1 MVLKKS
7 VVILLIFSFL
17 FSYSQSELAETPSIS
32 KTYFKKPLTIPLI
45 LAGTFGELRTNHF
58 HSGLD
63 IKTQQKEGLKV
74 YTAAKGY
81 VSRIKISL
89 WGYGKALYITHPNG
103 YTTVYAHLKK
113 FNASIE
119 KYIKQKQYKKEA
131 FEIQVFPNK
140 DELPIKE
147 NEIIAYSGSTGG
159 FVGPHLHFEI
169 RNTNTEKPINPM
181 LFGITIKDNIK
192 PTINTLIGYSL
203 SDISAIN
210 QVNTPVKIPFKKL
223 KNGNLLATKINAI
236 GTISFGINAF
246 DRLNNAA
253 NKNGLYDLKMLVNG
267 IKQFEFVATSFS
279 FSESKYIN
287 LFIDYKRFEN
297 LKQRIQKCFIEPQNK
312 LSLYKTTNNGYI
324 TIKDGLN
331 YTIKI
336 IASDFKGNKRSIT
349 IPIEGKKLPILVKPE
364 VIKSPYKI
372 DYTKF
377 SKFTQNGVTVAFPK
391 NTFYTNF
398 FLNFKVSD
406 TLAQI
411 HKPTVPLNKKFTLTF
426 NVSKYNKEA
435 RKQLYIAYVN
445 ENGRTNYQPT
455 VKKDASFYTRTK
467 KLGNYKLLTDSIP
480 PTIKL
485 KNFKDKQ
492 WLTHYN
498 YLKVKINDKG
508 SGIKSY
514 RGEIDGEWILMEYNV
529 KKGML
534 TYNLNDKKF
543 NTVKHQLKVTVTDN
557 VGNKTIVNST
567 FFRKK

>member
-1 MVLKKS
+1 LKKL
-7 VVILLIFSFL
+7 VVLLFIISFISGFSQGDL
-17 FSYSQSELAETPSIS
+17 SIS
-32 KTYFKKPLTIPLI
+32 NSLPKTYFKKPLNIPLI
-45 LAGTFGELRTNHF
+45 LSGTFGELRTNHF
-58 HSGLD
+58 HAGLD
-63 IKTQQKEGLKV
+63 IKTEQKEGLKV
-74 YTAAKGY
+74 YASANGY
-81 VSRIKISL
+81 VSRIKISV
-89 WGYGKALYITHPNG
+89 WGYGKALYVTHPNG
-103 YTTVYAHLKK
+103 YTTVYAHLSK
-113 FNASIE
+113 FNPTIE
-119 KYIKQKQYKKEA
+119 KYIKQKQYKKES
-131 FEIQVFPNK
+131 FEIQVFPKSN
-140 DELPIKE
+140 ELPIKS
-147 NEIIAYSGSTGG
+147 NEIIAYTGSTGG

-169 RNTNTEKPINPM
+169 RNTKTEKPINPM
-181 LFGITIKDNIK
+181 LFGVIIKDNIK

-203 SDISAIN
+203 SDSSAIN
-210 QVNTPVKIPFKKL
+210 QINTPVQIPFKKL

-267 IKQFEFVATSFS
+267 KKQFEFIASTFS

-287 LFIDYKRFEN
+287 LLIDYKRFEE

-312 LSLYKTTNNGYI
+312 LSLYKTPNNGYL

-331 YTIKI
+331 YTVKI
-336 IASDFKGNKRSIT
+336 IASDFKGNKRTIT
-349 IPIEGKKLPILVKPE
+349 IPIQGKKLPILVKPE
-364 VIKSPYKI
+364 VNATPYKI

-377 SKFTQNGVTVAFPK
+377 SKFTQNGVTIAFPK
-391 NTFYTNF
+391 NTFYNNLYLKF
-398 FLNFKVSD
+398 DVSD
-406 TLAQI
+406 TLTKI
-411 HKPTVPLNKKFTLTF
+411 HTPTVPLNKKFTLTF
-426 NVSKYNKEA
+426 NVSKYNQEA
-435 RKQLYIAYVN
+435 KKQLYIAYVN
-445 ENGRTNYQPT
+445 ENGSSSYQPT
-455 VKKDASFYTRTK
+455 VKKDSTFYTRTK
-467 KLGNYKLLTDSIP
+467 KLGNYKLMTDSIA

-498 YLKVKINDKG
+498 YLKVKINDIG

-514 RGEIDGEWILMEYNV
+514 RGEIDGSWILMEYNV

-543 NTVKHQLKVTVTDN
+543 NTAKHQLKVTVTDD

>member
-1 MVLKKS
+1 MKKLVVLLFIIS
-7 VVILLIFSFL
+7 FISGFSQGDL
-17 FSYSQSELAETPSIS
+17 SIS
-32 KTYFKKPLTIPLI
+32 NSLPKTYFKKPLNIPLV
-45 LAGTFGELRTNHF
+45 LSGTFGELRTNHF
-58 HSGLD
+58 HAGLD
-63 IKTQQKEGLKV
+63 IKTEQKEGLKV
-74 YTAAKGY
+74 YASANGY

-103 YTTVYAHLKK
+103 YTTVYAHLSK
-113 FNASIE
+113 FNPIIE
-119 KYIKQKQYKKEA
+119 KYIKQKQYKKES
-131 FEIQVFPNK
+131 FEIQVFPKSN
-140 DELPIKE
+140 ELPIKS
-147 NEIIAYSGSTGG
+147 NEIIAYTGSTGG

-169 RNTNTEKPINPM
+169 RNTKTEKPINPM
-181 LFGITIKDNIK
+181 LFGVTIKDNIK

-203 SDISAIN
+203 SDSSAIN
-210 QVNTPVKIPFKKL
+210 QINTPVQIPFKKL

-267 IKQFEFVATSFS
+267 KKQFEFIASTFS

-287 LFIDYKRFEN
+287 LLIDYKRFEE

-312 LSLYKTTNNGYI
+312 LSLYKTPNNGYI

-331 YTIKI
+331 YTVKI
-336 IASDFKGNKRSIT
+336 IASDFKGNKRTIT
-349 IPIEGKKLPILVKPE
+349 IPVQGKKLPILVKPE
-364 VIKSPYKI
+364 VSTTPYKI

-377 SKFTQNGVTVAFPK
+377 SKFTQNGVTIAFPK
-391 NTFYTNF
+391 NTFYNNLYLKF
-398 FLNFKVSD
+398 DVSD
-406 TLAQI
+406 TLAKI
-411 HKPTVPLNKKFTLTF
+411 HVPTVPLNKKFTLTF
-426 NVSKYNKEA
+426 NVSKYNQEA

-445 ENGRTNYQPT
+445 ENGSTSYQPT
-455 VKKDASFYTRTK
+455 VKKDSTFYTRTK
-467 KLGNYKLLTDSIP
+467 KLGNYKLMTDSIA

-498 YLKVKINDKG
+498 YLKVKINDEG

-514 RGEIDGEWILMEYNV
+514 RGEIDGSWILMEYNV

-543 NTVKHQLKVTVTDN
+543 NTAKHQLKVTVTDN

-567 FFRKK
+567 FFRKKL

>member
-1 MVLKKS
+1 MKKLVVLLFIIS
-7 VVILLIFSFL
+7 FISGFSQGDL
-17 FSYSQSELAETPSIS
+17 SIS
-32 KTYFKKPLTIPLI
+32 NSLPKTYFKKPLNIPLI
-45 LAGTFGELRTNHF
+45 LSGTFGELRTNHF
-58 HSGLD
+58 HAGLD
-63 IKTQQKEGLKV
+63 IKTEQKEGLKV
-74 YTAAKGY
+74 YASANGY
-81 VSRIKISL
+81 VSRIKISV

-103 YTTVYAHLKK
+103 YTTVYAHLSK
-113 FNASIE
+113 FNPTIE
-119 KYIKQKQYKKEA
+119 KYIKQKQYNKES
-131 FEIQVFPNK
+131 FEIQVFPKAN
-140 DELPIKE
+140 ELPIKS
-147 NEIIAYSGSTGG
+147 NEIIAYTGSTGG

-169 RNTNTEKPINPM
+169 RNTKTEKPINPM
-181 LFGITIKDNIK
+181 LFGVSIKDNIK

-203 SDISAIN
+203 SDNSAIN
-210 QVNTPVKIPFKKL
+210 QVNTPVQIPFKKL

-246 DRLNNAA
+246 DQLNNAS

-267 IKQFEFVATSFS
+267 EKQFEFIASSFS

-287 LFIDYKRFEN
+287 LLIDYKRFEE

-312 LSLYKTTNNGYI
+312 LSLYKTPNNGYL

-331 YTIKI
+331 YTVKI
-336 IASDFKGNKRSIT
+336 IASDFKGNKRTIT
-349 IPIEGKKLPILVKPE
+349 IPIQGKKLPILVKPE
-364 VIKSPYKI
+364 VSTTPYKI

-377 SKFTQNGVTVAFPK
+377 SKFTQNGVTIAFPK
-391 NTFYTNF
+391 NTFYNNLYLKF
-398 FLNFKVSD
+398 DVSD
-406 TLAQI
+406 TLAKI
-411 HKPTVPLNKKFTLTF
+411 HVPTVPLNKKFTLTF
-426 NVSKYNKEA
+426 NISKYNQEA

-445 ENGRTNYQPT
+445 ENGSTSYQPT
-455 VKKDASFYTRTK
+455 VKKDSTFYTRTK
-467 KLGNYKLLTDSIP
+467 KLGNYKLMTDSIA

-498 YLKVKINDKG
+498 YLKVKINDEG

-514 RGEIDGEWILMEYNV
+514 RGEIDGSWILMEYNV

-543 NTVKHQLKVTVTDN
+543 NTTKHQLEVTVTDN
-557 VGNKTIVNST
+557 VGNKTVVNST

>member
-1 MVLKKS
+1 MALKKS

-32 KTYFKKPLTIPLI
+32 KTYFKKPLTIPLV

-58 HSGLD
+58 HAGLD

-81 VSRIKISL
+81 VSRIKVSL

-103 YTTVYAHLKK
+103 FTTVYAHLKK
-113 FNASIE
+113 FNATIE
-119 KYIKQKQYKKEA
+119 KYIKQKQYKKKA

-169 RNTNTEKPINPM
+169 RNTSTEKPINPM
-181 LFGITIKDNIK
+181 LFGINIKDNIK
-192 PTINTLIGYSL
+192 PEINTLIGYSL
-203 SDISAIN
+203 SDNSAIN
-210 QVNTPVKIPFKKL
+210 QVYTPVQIPFKKL
-223 KNGNLLATKINAI
+223 KNGNLLATKITAY
-236 GTISFGINAF
+236 GTIGFGVNTY
-246 DRLNNAA
+246 DKLNGAT
-253 NKNGLYDLKMLVNG
+253 NKNGLYHLKMLVNEK
-267 IKQFEFVATSFS
+267 KQFEFAATSFS

-287 LFIDYKRFEN
+287 LLIDYKRFKN

-312 LSLYKTTNNGYI
+312 LSLYKTPSNGYI

-331 YTIKI
+331 YTVKI

-364 VIKSPYKI
+364 VIKTPYKI

-391 NTFYTNF
+391 NTFYKNL

-411 HKPTVPLNKKFTLTF
+411 HTPTVPLNKKFTLTF

-435 RKQLYIAYVN
+435 KKELYIAYIN
-445 ENGRTNYQPT
+445 ENGSTSYQPT
-455 VKKDASFYTRTK
+455 VKKDATFYTQTK

-485 KNFKDKQ
+485 KNFNDKQ

-543 NTVKHQLKVTVTDN
+543 NTVKHHLKITVIDN
-557 VGNKTIVNST
+557 VGNKSVVTST
-567 FFRKK
+567 FYRKK

>member
-1 MVLKKS
+1 LKKL
-7 VVILLIFSFL
+7 VVLLFIISFISGFSQGDL
-17 FSYSQSELAETPSIS
+17 SIS
-32 KTYFKKPLTIPLI
+32 NSLPKTYFKKPLNIPLI
-45 LAGTFGELRTNHF
+45 LSGTFGELRTNHF
-58 HSGLD
+58 HAGLD
-63 IKTQQKEGLKV
+63 IKTEQKEGLKV
-74 YTAAKGY
+74 YASANGY
-81 VSRIKISL
+81 VSRIKISV

-103 YTTVYAHLKK
+103 YTTVYAHLSK
-113 FNASIE
+113 FNPTIE
-119 KYIKQKQYKKEA
+119 KYIKQKQYNKES
-131 FEIQVFPNK
+131 FEIQVFPKAN
-140 DELPIKE
+140 ELPIKS
-147 NEIIAYSGSTGG
+147 NEIIAYTGSTGG

-169 RNTNTEKPINPM
+169 RNTKTEKPINPM
-181 LFGITIKDNIK
+181 LFGVSIKDNIK

-203 SDISAIN
+203 SDNSAIN
-210 QVNTPVKIPFKKL
+210 QVNTPVQIPFKKL

-246 DRLNNAA
+246 DQLNNAS

-267 IKQFEFVATSFS
+267 EKQFEFIASSFS

-287 LFIDYKRFEN
+287 LLIDYKRFEE

-312 LSLYKTTNNGYI
+312 LSLYKTPNNGYL

-331 YTIKI
+331 YTVKI
-336 IASDFKGNKRSIT
+336 IASDFKGNKRTIT
-349 IPIEGKKLPILVKPE
+349 IPIQGKKLPILVKPE
-364 VIKSPYKI
+364 VSTTPYKI

-377 SKFTQNGVTVAFPK
+377 SKFTQNGVTIAFPK
-391 NTFYTNF
+391 NTFYNNLYLKF
-398 FLNFKVSD
+398 DVSD
-406 TLAQI
+406 TLAKI
-411 HKPTVPLNKKFTLTF
+411 HVPTVPLNKKFTLTF
-426 NVSKYNKEA
+426 NISKYNQEA

-445 ENGRTNYQPT
+445 ENGSTSYQPT
-455 VKKDASFYTRTK
+455 VKKDSTFYTRTK
-467 KLGNYKLLTDSIP
+467 KLGNYKLMTDSIA

-498 YLKVKINDKG
+498 YLKVKINDEG

-514 RGEIDGEWILMEYNV
+514 RGEIDGSWILMEYNV

-543 NTVKHQLKVTVTDN
+543 NTTKHQLEVTVTDN
-557 VGNKTIVNST
+557 VGNKTVVNST